1 MACCPVDLCAVDSE
15 TTVHVQFSLPKPKDG
30 GTVIIA
36 LQFGICIRYTIILG
50 LTNTL
55 VIFVITADLIVLS
68 VLICLVMYRE

>member
-1 MACCPVDLCAVDSE
+1 MCFSDQSLHDFA
-15 TTVHVQFSLPKPKDG
+15 FSLPKPKDG
-30 GTVIIA
+30 GTVIIIA

-68 VLICLVMYRE
+68 VLIC

>member
-1 MACCPVDLCAVDSE
+1 M
-15 TTVHVQFSLPKPKDG
+15 PKPKDG

-55 VIFVITADLIVLS
+55 VIFVITAGLIVLS
-68 VLICLVMYRE
+68 VLICLVMYKE